1 MDTGILSLGSEGINL
16 INFIL
21 NELKNINARFDQ
33 VLGVI
38 ANDRVHFD
46 EKWVENEQTWVE
58 FKAYSEEKWAAND
71 ARWDANDLRWI
82 ANDARWDA
90 NDARWDANDLR
101 WIANDARWD
110 ANDARWDANDLRWIA
125 NDARWDANDARWDAN
140 DARWDANDLR
150 WIANDARWD
159 ANDLRWIANDAR
171 WDANDARWDA
181 NDLRWIANDARWD
194 ANDAR
199 WDANDLRWIANDA
212 RWVADDLKWQ
222 INDVHWLN
230 TDSVLDGLIS
240 SFLDFKKDNLKF
252 DEFMRVKIGALGAR
266 WGVAT
271 ENSYRSMLESIL
283 GKSFN
288 VEVQNYIGFDE
299 TGKVFGRPD
308 QVELDVIIK
317 NGILIIIELKS
328 SISKNDLYIFERK
341 VRWYESKFNLIV
353 DRAIVVSPMVDRWAI
368 SVAEKLNIELFSNFE
383 DLHLEFR
390 KQRKA

>member
-46 EKWVENEQTWVE
+46 EKWAENERKWIENEQKWAENEQKWAE
-58 FKAYSEEKWAAND
+58 FKAYSDEKWAAND
-71 ARWDANDLRWI
+71 ARWDAND
-82 ANDARWDA
+82 
-90 NDARWDANDLR
+90 
-101 WIANDARWD
+101 
-110 ANDARWDANDLRWIA
+110 
-125 NDARWDANDARWDAN
+125 
-140 DARWDANDLR
+140 
-150 WIANDARWD
+150 
-159 ANDLRWIANDAR
+159 
-171 WDANDARWDA
+171 
-181 NDLRWIANDARWD
+181 
-194 ANDAR
+194 
-199 WDANDLRWIANDA
+199 A
-212 RWVADDLKWQ
+212 RWVADILKWQ
-222 INDVHWLN
+222 FNDIHWLN
-230 TDSVLDGLIS
+230 TDSILDGLIS
-240 SFLDFKKDNLKF
+240 AFLDFKKGNLKF
-252 DEFMRVKIGALGAR
+252 EEFMRVKIGALGAR

-283 GKSFN
+283 VKSFN

-299 TGKVFGRPD
+299 TGTVFGRPD

-328 SISKNDLYIFERK
+328 SVSKNDLYIFERK
-341 VRWYESKFNLIV
+341 VRWYELKFSLKA

-368 SVAEKLNIELFSNFE
+368 SVAEKLHVELFSNFD

-390 KQRKA
+390 KQMKA

>member
-46 EKWVENEQTWVE
+46 EKWAENEQTWVE
-58 FKAYSEEKWAAND
+58 FKAYSDEKWAAND
-71 ARWDANDLRWI
+71 ARWDANDLKWIANDARWDANDLKWI

-90 NDARWDANDLR
+90 NDARW
-101 WIANDARWD
+101 
-110 ANDARWDANDLRWIA
+110 
-125 NDARWDANDARWDAN
+125 
-140 DARWDANDLR
+140 
-150 WIANDARWD
+150 
-159 ANDLRWIANDAR
+159 
-171 WDANDARWDA
+171 
-181 NDLRWIANDARWD
+181 
-194 ANDAR
+194 
-199 WDANDLRWIANDA
+199 
-212 RWVADDLKWQ
+212 VADILKWQ
-222 INDVHWLN
+222 FNDIHWLN
-230 TDSVLDGLIS
+230 TDSILDGLIS
-240 SFLDFKKDNLKF
+240 AFLDFKKGNLKF
-252 DEFMRVKIGALGAR
+252 EEFMRVKIGALGAR

-283 GKSFN
+283 VKSFD

-299 TGKVFGRPD
+299 TGTVFGRPD

-328 SISKNDLYIFERK
+328 SVSKNDLYIFERK
-341 VRWYESKFNLIV
+341 VRWYELKFSLKA

-368 SVAEKLNIELFSNFE
+368 SVAEKLHVELFSNFD

-390 KQRKA
+390 KQMKA